1 MEADERQAGGAL
13 SSDLLPRHFSIEMLR
28 VLQRICE
35 RRGERGT
42 PGETQDDL
50 MFHLLCGE

>member
-28 VLQRICE
+28 VLQRISE

-42 PGETQDDL
+42 SGETQDDL
-50 MFHLLCGE
+50 MFHLLCGD